1 MYAREHPKP
10 RNSRL
15 SKSNEEIIEIKEPI
29 NRKTKIYQKRKDII
43 ENTSS
48 EATTPNKKGIKKKKV
63 DEELIE
69 IVEQENKNRVRYP
82 KRKESLKPTMREI
95 KRREKGKN
103 KSVDKIRKNSI
114 NMNNKNNKRE
124 KATINLNESDNEE
137 EEEIN
142 LNLNN
147 LNATVYRR
155 PSKKSIRQTSQMKRN
170 KSRTPDKKNKKKKSE
185 INLPKNTIKK
195 GRKKDNEL
203 LQYDLTS
210 SDENDIG
217 FLSSRKTS
225 QSKMEKSKSTV
236 KSSKESPYLLG
247 KKRKTERSVKSK
259 TPNKINKSQIKLVN
273 KIPIEIK
280 SSPIKMRAGKSSKT
294 PVKNNS
300 KKNKNMFPVD
310 TSSISSID
318 SKNYVTPELAVLNQL
333 IVEFGFEKVLD
344 SLCKG
349 KLNHKNKLD
358 SCVEGLRSS
367 CATEK
372 LPLFLIKMLFSYFEK
387 KEKEQD
393 IKENPEKPQEKLNV
407 PELVQNTNDKE
418 KEKEKEKE
426 NEKENEKE
434 KEIIKQVTVSMLKST
449 STENT
454 NTNNNELN
462 ELSEKPVLLK
472 DPSNMVQN
480 IASLIMEEQN
490 SAPIHITEEEATD
503 TAQTL
508 PSQKE
513 KEKEKEKNPQLEK
526 ENKRMDKSP
535 LKMTKEETKKEKKNM
550 SIGSHYHKDVD
561 GLIYKYQVFKLDGK
575 GNALF
580 KCYDNKC
587 SSQGIYDLDSRKF
600 GVNTKHSL
608 KHQEHDYIINYDKS
622 EDNVFKE
629 MSNLNKND
637 AQVFKEG
644 NERTVKIY

>member
-15 SKSNEEIIEIKEPI
+15 NKFNEEIIEIKEPI

-95 KRREKGKN
+95 KRREKEKN

-155 PSKKSIRQTSQMKRN
+155 PSKKSIRQTSRN

-225 QSKMEKSKSTV
+225 QSKIEKSKSTV

-426 NEKENEKE
+426 NEKEKEKE
-434 KEIIKQVTVSMLKST
+434 KEIIKPVTVSMLKSA

-513 KEKEKEKNPQLEK
+513 KEKEKEKEKNPQQEK